1 MSTDCKGD
9 GVSDAV
15 IGPKRQ
21 KLTPPTQPG
30 PLESHRMAW
39 VKRGIKGNLVPAF
52 RPWAGAPSTRAG

>member
-15 IGPKRQ
+15 FGPKRQ
-21 KLTPPTQPG
+21 KLIPPTQPG

-39 VKRGIKGNLVPAF
+39 VKGVLKVI
-52 RPWAGAPSTRAG
+52 